1 MNSDA
6 ESRVTTPEQP
16 DLWRL
21 PEITSAEVRLARYQP
36 PRRHVVA
43 GRVIEQDEGIEIH
56 IHTDGEIPVRAL
68 SAALYIGDTAILENE
83 QLDPNL
89 YRFFVITEIPQPEA
103 PIRLGWVGHSPPPGD
118 TRFRYQPPAELEGT
132 GR

>member
-6 ESRVTTPEQP
+6 ESRVPAPEQP

-21 PEITSAEVRLARYQP
+21 PEITSAEARLARYRP

-43 GRVIEQDEGIEIH
+43 GEVIEQDEAVEVLV
-56 IHTDGEIPVRAL
+56 HTDGEIPVRAL
-68 SAALYIGDTAILENE
+68 AAALYIGDTVLVESE

-89 YRFFVITEIPQPEA
+89 HRFFVITETPQPGA
-103 PIRLGWVGHSPPPGD
+103 PIRLGWVGQPPPEGE
-118 TRFRYQPPAELEGT
+118 TRLRYQPPAEQGESA
-132 GR
+132 R

>member
-6 ESRVTTPEQP
+6 ESRVPAPEQP

-21 PEITSAEVRLARYQP
+21 PEITSAEARLARYRP

-43 GRVIEQDEGIEIH
+43 GRVIEQSEGIEVH
-56 IHTDGEIPVRAL
+56 VRTDGEIPVRAL
-68 SAALYIGDTAILENE
+68 SPALYIGDTVILESE

-89 YRFFVITEIPQPEA
+89 YRFFVITETPQPEA

-118 TRFRYQPPAELEGT
+118 TRFRYQPPAEHEET
-132 GR
+132 DR